1 MKTRAPSHFAFFL
14 FDLHGGGVA
23 PVMLA
28 LAAELTDRGHR
39 VDLAICRATGPHRE
53 QVPDSVQVFQLRR
66 SVLFPVHVLAAA
78 PRDVPGLLLDFAWTR
93 RPIITLPYLQG
104 LVRYLRRERPVTLLA
119 AQETANLA
127 AIWAAGRAGASTRIV
142 ISAHTH
148 LSSELAHR
156 AGAAALFL
164 KSVIRRNY
172 RRADAWVAVS
182 NGAANAL
189 SECAGLPRREIATIH
204 NGVVN
209 AKLIKRAGEHV
220 DHPWFQ
226 PNSPPVVLSA
236 GRLEP
241 AKDFALLLRAFTRVR
256 EERRARLVVL
266 GEGALRADLEAL
278 ARDLGIDSDLAMPG
292 FVQNPFSWMAR
303 AAVFAVS
310 SAWEGFG
317 NVIVEALAVGCP
329 VVSTDCPSG
338 PAEILDGGAYGRLTP
353 AGDSDALARAIVATL
368 DESPRRERLRRR
380 GRHFSS
386 ARAAEQYLDVLL
398 DERCGRAAG
407 KQAGERGGR

>member
-1 MKTRAPSHFAFFL
+1 MKTHAPSHLAFFL
-14 FDLHGGGVA
+14 SNLHGGGVA
-23 PVMLA
+23 PAMLA
-28 LAAELTDRGHR
+28 LTAELTDRGHR
-39 VDLAICRATGPHRE
+39 VDLVLCKATGPYLE
-53 QVPDSVQVFQLRR
+53 QVPDSVRVFELRR

-78 PRDVPGLLLDFAWTR
+78 PGDAPGLLLNSAWTR
-93 RPIITLPYLQG
+93 WPFITLSYLQG

-127 AIWAAGRAGASTRIV
+127 AIWAAGVAGSSTRIV

-189 SECAGLPRREIATIH
+189 SECAGLPRREIVTIYS
-204 NGVVN
+204 GVVN
-209 AKLIKRAGEHV
+209 AELVRKAGEHV

-226 PNSPPVVLSA
+226 PNSPPVILSV
-236 GRLEP
+236 GRLEMQ
-241 AKDFALLLRAFTRVR
+241 KDFALLLRAFTRIR

-266 GEGALRADLEAL
+266 GEGTLRADLEAL

-329 VVSTDCPSG
+329 VVSTDCPGG

-398 DERCGRAAG
+398 
-407 KQAGERGGR
+407 GER